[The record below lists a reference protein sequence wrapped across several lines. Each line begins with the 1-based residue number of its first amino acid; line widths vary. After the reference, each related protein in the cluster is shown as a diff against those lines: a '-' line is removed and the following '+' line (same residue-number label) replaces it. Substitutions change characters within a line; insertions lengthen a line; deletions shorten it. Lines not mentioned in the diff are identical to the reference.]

1 MPALLTT
8 GLASDPL
15 TTLQGIGSASPTR
28 SSLDKS
34 NRFRPVYSLFSDT
47 SPSNCS
53 TTIYSV
59 LEARCSTTFLTHSHA
74 DRRQPS
80 VAVHQSES
88 TGDRDRPAAQPA
100 ARRGNCVRRAE
111 RAERVTSSR
120 RSCQRASA
128 ASSPE
133 RPPSAPRRSHGIE
146 QPSEGLAPRNGRA
159 SAMGDRREPLRGGA
173 VSFGAVRGGRR
184 DF

>member
-1 MPALLTT
+1 MQALSKA
-8 GLASDPL
+8 GLAGPIPL
-15 TTLQGIGSASPTR
+15 TPSQGLASPTR
-28 SSLDKS
+28 PAVDKS
-34 NRFRPVYSLFSDT
+34 TRFRPVYSLVSDT
-47 SPSNCS
+47 SPV
-53 TTIYSV
+53 TLYYYYYIV
-59 LEARCSTTFLTHSHA
+59 LEAPRSTTSLTQYRA
-74 DRRQPS
+74 DHRRPGPS
-80 VAVHQSES
+80 NHQSEPA
-88 TGDRDRPAAQPA
+88 GDRDRPAAQPA

-111 RAERVTSSR
+111 RVERATSSR

-146 QPSEGLAPRNGRA
+146 QPSEGFTPRNGRA
-159 SAMGDRREPLRGGA
+159 SGIGDRREPLRGGA